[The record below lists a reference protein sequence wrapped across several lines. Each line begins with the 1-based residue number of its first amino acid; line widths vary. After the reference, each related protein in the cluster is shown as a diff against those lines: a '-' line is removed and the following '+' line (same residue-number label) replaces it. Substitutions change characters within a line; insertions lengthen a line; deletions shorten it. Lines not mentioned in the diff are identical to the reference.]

1 MTWPTNYNIAY
12 QLWYDQWWRDQPI
25 MTWLLANQLW
35 HDHWPTKHFTIH
47 MFTIEISGNGDNTAT
62 SLITSPG
69 VGLPLVE
76 ESIPH
81 VKICLNTSLI
91 LINKLKKS
99 QAEALFFSLCA
110 IREWDFVWKWV
121 KGQVQSAK
129 PLRAN
134 ILSNMKQMHLRV
146 SRELGIKIEH
156 CKNAKCNI

>member
-1 MTWPTNYNIAY
+1 MIWPMMTWPTNHDMAIG
-12 QLWYDQWWRDQPI
+12 QPI
-25 MTWLLANQLW
+25 MT
-35 HDHWPTKHFTIH
+35 WPTKHFTIH

-99 QAEALFFSLCA
+99 QAEALFCPFAPS
-110 IREWDFVWKWV
+110 E
-121 KGQVQSAK
+121 
-129 PLRAN
+129 N
-134 ILSNMKQMHLRV
+134 
-146 SRELGIKIEH
+146 GIFYERG
-156 CKNAKCNI
+156 